1 MEVNSSGRATRARW
15 IALTAIAPVAWGST
29 YVVTR
34 AVLPDEPLW
43 GAVFRALPAGLL
55 LLLVARRLPRG
66 AWWWRSLLLGTLNMG
81 GFFALVYAVAQ
92 LLPSGVAATVM
103 ASSPLA
109 MMGFGWMLL
118 GQRPRALALAGALAG
133 VAGVALMLLGG
144 RAAVD
149 PLGVLAAVAAMLLSA
164 AGYALATRWSDVDV
178 LSSTAWQLV
187 AGGLV
192 IVPLAVAVEG
202 APPALDGPAIAGFA
216 YVSLIATALA
226 FLAWFGG
233 LRRLGA
239 ATVGLVGLLN
249 PVTGVVLGALVAGET
264 LTLRQLLGLA
274 VVLAGIGVGQVRGG
288 RSGTR
293 ASDVGVANDVG
304 LRGGDAS
311 GGGVWGG
318 GGSGGGSGGGGSG
331 GGARGAGASGGGV
344 SGGGASGAGVRGG
357 GTIDAGAS
365 GGGPADARAGGGETT
380 TAAPAGG
387 GETPAAP
394 AHPASPSRNPRV
406 GAKYVDPVAAV
417 EKSRMRS

>member
-144 RAAVD
+144 NNAVD

-164 AGYALATRWSDVDV
+164 VGYALATRWSDVDV

-187 AGGLV
+187 AGGVV

-216 YVSLIATALA
+216 SVSLIATALA

-274 VVLAGIGVGQVRGG
+274 VVLAGIGVGQLHGG

-293 ASDVGVANDVG
+293 ASDLGVANDVG
-304 LRGGDAS
+304 LRGG
-311 GGGVWGG
+311 
-318 GGSGGGSGGGGSG
+318 GGSGGGASGGGLWGGDVSG
-331 GGARGAGASGGGV
+331 GGARGAGAIGGGV
-344 SGGGASGAGVRGG
+344 SGGGVRGG
-357 GTIDAGAS
+357 GTIDVGAS
-365 GGGPADARAGGGETT
+365 GGGPVDARAGGGET
-380 TAAPAGG
+380 
-387 GETPAAP
+387 TPAAP